1 MDELRLWIT
10 GLTTAAIIGAIVL
23 VLAPGGGAEKTV
35 KTMVSVF
42 LVSSIVLP
50 FAKNADWTTDADF
63 SLEESVAETENL
75 ITNEISEQMK
85 ARIAASVENILKKEG
100 IQVHS
105 VSIDIK
111 TDGDELSV
119 EKITIALKKE
129 SSQKVNETAQIL
141 EAQLGVNADVT
152 IENSED

>member
-50 FAKNADWTTDADF
+50 IAKNTDWK
-63 SLEESVAETENL
+63 AETEFYLEENAAGTENS
-75 ITNEISEQMK
+75 IAGEMAEQMK
-85 ARIAASVENILKKEG
+85 TKIADSVENILLKEG

-119 EKITIALKKE
+119 EKITVALKKA